1 MAEVMNQDSAPRASV
16 PASPWSGRMPRAAA
30 RRGDNEA
37 FARLYDR
44 HAALVLSVC
53 RHFGSSGSEA
63 DDALQETFI
72 RAFRMLE
79 RLHSPEKVR
88 SWLVSIA
95 HRVCSERRR
104 AQRRRAHHEAHAM
117 TQLLA
122 SNHPVALDGQ
132 ATLERREQLDRLEQA
147 LDSLDDRKRLAI
159 HLHYLES
166 DPVAAAR
173 DALGLSRSAYY
184 KLLASARDQLAQL
197 MREVQPS

>member
-1 MAEVMNQDSAPRASV
+1 MAGVMDQDGADV
-16 PASPWSGRMPRAAA
+16 AAA
-30 RRGDNEA
+30 RRGDDGA

-53 RHFGSSGSEA
+53 RHFGSCGSEA

-72 RAFRMLE
+72 RAFRMLD
-79 RLHSPEKVR
+79 RLESATKLR

-104 AQRRRAHHEAHAM
+104 ALRRRLTHEERAM

-122 SNHPVALDGQ
+122 SNHRVELDGQ
-132 ATLERREQLDRLEQA
+132 ATLERREQFDRLEQA
-147 LDSLDDRKRLAI
+147 LDALDDRQRLAI
-159 HLHYLES
+159 HLYYLES

-173 DALGLSRSAYY
+173 DALGISRSAFY

-197 MREVQPS
+197 LREVQPS